1 METILVIGLALFAAF
16 ALLVWWMR
24 GIDIADIVAII
35 CAPIA
40 GLTLIYSYHTPLAW
54 AGGAILLL
62 IGAFALIYL
71 INHRARLRK

>member
-1 METILVIGLALFAAF
+1 METMLVIGMAVFAAF

-35 CAPIA
+35 SAPIA
-40 GLTLIYSYHTPLAW
+40 GIFVIYWYHTPLAL
-54 AGGAILLL
+54 AGAAILLL

-71 INHRARLRK
+71 INHRAKLRK

>member
-1 METILVIGLALFAAF
+1 MATILIIGLALFAAF

-24 GIDIADIVAII
+24 GIDVADIVAII
-35 CAPIA
+35 TAPIA
-40 GLTLIYSYHTPLAW
+40 GIFVIYWYRTPLAL
-54 AGGAILLL
+54 AGAAILLL